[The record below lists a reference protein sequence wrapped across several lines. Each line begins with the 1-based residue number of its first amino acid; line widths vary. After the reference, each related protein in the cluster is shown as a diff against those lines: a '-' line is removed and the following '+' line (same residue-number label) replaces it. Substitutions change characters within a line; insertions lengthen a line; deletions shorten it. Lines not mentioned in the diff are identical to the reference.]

1 MQQGRQQHEPTE
13 ATQGQ
18 GSAAPGAVGI
28 SHTTV
33 REHVKTTLTIDCMG
47 GDHGPSVTV
56 PAAVSFVRSHPDAHL
71 MLVGLEAP
79 IRAQLKKAK
88 ALDLP
93 ALSIVPASEVVAM
106 DDSVEVALRRKKD
119 SSMRVALTLVKE
131 ESAQACISAGNTG
144 ALMAVSRYVLK
155 TLAGI
160 ERPAIASALPNPN
173 GYTMML
179 DLGANVDC
187 EPQHLLQFAEM
198 GHALVSALEGKE
210 RPTIGLLN
218 IGEEVIKGNET
229 IKRAGELL
237 RASTLNFR
245 GNVEGNDIYK
255 GTTDVI
261 VCDGFVGNVA
271 LKTSEGL
278 AQMLS
283 EIIREEFGRSP
294 LTKLMAL
301 FALPVLMRF
310 KKRVDHR
317 QYNGAALLGLRGLV
331 IKSHGSADAYAF
343 EWAIKRG
350 YDAVK
355 NGVLERLAKAMEENA
370 YPLDEAARAAGG
382 TAGPASPAGRPAE
395 PFAAVSSKA

>member
-1 MQQGRQQHEPTE
+1 M
-13 ATQGQ
+13 
-18 GSAAPGAVGI
+18 
-28 SHTTV
+28 TV
-33 REHVKTTLTIDCMG
+33 TLTIDCMG

-56 PAAVSFVRSHPDAHL
+56 PAAVHFVRSHPDAHL
-71 MLVGLEAP
+71 QLVGIETA
-79 IRAQLKKAK
+79 IRAQLKKLK
-88 ALDLP
+88 AQDLP
-93 ALSIVPASEVVAM
+93 ALSVVPATEVVEM
-106 DDSVEVALRRKKD
+106 DDPVEVALRKKKD
-119 SSMRVALTLVKE
+119 SSMRVALNRVKE
-131 ESAQACISAGNTG
+131 GEAQACVSAGNTG

-155 TLAGI
+155 TLPGI
-160 ERPAIASALPNPN
+160 ERPAIAFALPNPR
-173 GYTMML
+173 GYTTML

-198 GHALVSALEGKE
+198 GHALVAALEGKE

-255 GTTDVI
+255 GSVDVI

-278 AQMLS
+278 AQMLNDM
-283 EIIREEFGRSP
+283 IKEEFGRSWF
-294 LTKLMAL
+294 TKLMAIA
-301 FALPVLMRF
+301 ALPVLMRF

-317 QYNGAALLGLRGLV
+317 QYNGAALLGLKSLV

-343 EWAIKRG
+343 ECAINRG

-355 NGVLERLAKAMEENA
+355 NGVLERLARAMEDNA
-370 YPLDEAARAAGG
+370 GSFEQAQGSQSAAASTPDSPAASAAGQ
-382 TAGPASPAGRPAE
+382 AADAAQPVPPA
-395 PFAAVSSKA
+395 AASTSKASSSKA